1 MLPVSLFDFDLPE
14 ELIARYPA
22 ERRDGSRMLVVDRQS
37 GEFEIRPF
45 SALPEYLSAGDALL
59 CNNALVRRARMF
71 GRKDGRPDGAKFE
84 ILLLAP
90 DTDGKWN
97 VMLKPGKRAL
107 PGTRVV
113 LMERS
118 GELNAAGDHFTVVSK
133 NDDNSYKI
141 VFSDCAIEKFEALY
155 GHIPLPPYLNREAED
170 VDLERYQTVYAKVP
184 GAVAAPTAGLHF
196 TPEILEILR
205 AKGVGQAALNLRV
218 GAGTFL
224 PVKAEYAEEHE
235 MHSEHFDLDPAAA
248 ALVNET
254 RARGGK
260 VLAVGTTTVRTLE
273 SCAAPD
279 GTVTPREGDTK
290 IFLYPPYQIRSV
302 DMLLTNFHLPKSTLL
317 MLICCFCDREKI
329 LKAYRYAVEQKMRF
343 YSYGDCMLLK

>member
-1 MLPVSLFDFDLPE
+1 MLPVSLFDFDLPD

-22 ERRDGSRMLVVDRQS
+22 ERRDGSRMLVVDRKT
-37 GEFEIRPF
+37 GDFEIRPF
-45 SALPEYLSAGDALL
+45 SSIVEYLSAGDALL
-59 CNNALVRRARMF
+59 CNDALVRRARMF
-71 GRKDGRPDGAKFE
+71 GRKEGREDGAKFE

-107 PGTRVV
+107 PGTKVV
-113 LMERS
+113 LLHPD
-118 GELNAAGDHFTVVSK
+118 GTLNQDGDYFTVVAK
-133 NDDNSYKI
+133 NHDNSYKI
-141 VFSDCAIEKFEALY
+141 EFSEPEIEKFEMRY
-155 GHIPLPPYLNREAED
+155 GHMPLPPYLNREAEALD
-170 VDLERYQTVYAKVP
+170 IERYQTVYAKVP

-196 TPEILEILR
+196 TPEILETLKN
-205 AKGVGQAALNLRV
+205 KGVDQAALTLRV

-224 PVKAEYAEEHE
+224 PVKADNAEEHE
-235 MHSEHFDLDPAAA
+235 MHTEHFDLNETAAN
-248 ALVNET
+248 LVNDT
-254 RARGGK
+254 HKRGGK

-273 SCAAPD
+273 SCAEVD
-279 GTVTPREGDTK
+279 GTVIPREGDTK

-329 LKAYRYAVEQKMRF
+329 LAAYRYAVEQKMRF

>member
-1 MLPVSLFDFDLPE
+1 
-14 ELIARYPA
+14 
-22 ERRDGSRMLVVDRQS
+22 MLVLDRKT

-45 SALPEYLSAGDALL
+45 TALPEYLSDGDALL
-59 CNNALVRRARMF
+59 CNDALVRRARMF
-71 GRKDGRPDGAKFE
+71 GRKEGKEEGAKFE

-107 PGTRVV
+107 PGTKVF
-113 LMERS
+113 LLTPQ
-118 GELNAAGDHFTVVSK
+118 GELNGNGDYFTVVSK
-133 NDDNSYKI
+133 NSDNSYKI
-141 VFSDCAIEKFEALY
+141 EFSDPVIEKFEMLY
-155 GHIPLPPYLNREAED
+155 GHIPLPPYLNREAEAL
-170 VDLERYQTVYAKVP
+170 DLERYQTVYAKVP

-196 TPEILEILR
+196 TPEILETLKNR
-205 AKGVGQAALNLRV
+205 GVNQKTLTLRV

-224 PVKAEYAEEHE
+224 PVKADYAEEHE
-235 MHSEHFDLDPAAA
+235 MHTEHFDLNPEAA
-248 ALVNET
+248 ALVNAT
-254 RARGGK
+254 HARGKK

-273 SCAAPD
+273 SCAAED
-279 GTVTPREGDTK
+279 GTVNPREGDTK

-329 LKAYRYAVEQKMRF
+329 LAAYRYAVEQKMRF